1 MKGKLTVAGL
11 IMLIGGAIT
20 FLVSFL
26 DFLGETSAWGEGLLP
41 IATIPALLGLAMAVE
56 QGLRLGGVALPE
68 PVLTFSWKQIRFTWG
83 VVAVTIMLAWLI
95 VDKGFAD
102 TGAGLMLMLI
112 GSIAMVVGATL
123 DLLGKGNAVIG
134 APKAAS
140 PGAAPPPPPPPPSAP
155 PPPPA

>member
-11 IMLIGGAIT
+11 VMLIGGAIT
-20 FLVSFL
+20 FLFSFL
-26 DFLGETSAWGEGLLP
+26 DFLGETSAWGSGLLP

-56 QGLRLGGVALPE
+56 QGLRLGGVSLPE
-68 PVLTFSWKQIRFTWG
+68 PVLTFTWRQIRFTWG
-83 VVAVTIMLAWLI
+83 VVAITIMLAWLI

-102 TGAGLMLMLI
+102 TGAGLMIMLL
-112 GSIAMVVGATL
+112 GSIAMTVGATL
-123 DLLGKGNAVIG
+123 DLLGKGDQVLG

-140 PGAAPPPPPPPPSAP
+140 PGAAPPPPPPSAP